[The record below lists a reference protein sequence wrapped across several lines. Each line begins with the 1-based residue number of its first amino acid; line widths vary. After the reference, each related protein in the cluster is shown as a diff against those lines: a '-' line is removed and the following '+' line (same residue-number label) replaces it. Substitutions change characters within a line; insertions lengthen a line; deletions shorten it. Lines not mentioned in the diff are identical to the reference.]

1 VEPLP
6 QSEVVD
12 SLQEQL
18 LESLLL
24 SGEGGGEA
32 DLGTLENQLK
42 SIFNFQAR

>member
-1 VEPLP
+1 VEPPL
-6 QSEVVD
+6 SEVD